1 MPRHFDPHLI
11 NDPFGDPGLYVN
23 LVFEQRA
30 LLFDLGDLSPL
41 SPRQLLRVSDVF
53 VSHRHMDHFSGFDHL
68 LSCFIGREKVV
79 GFYGPPGL
87 IDGIEHKLRAYTWNL
102 VAGYEGNPVFRVT
115 EMDDKGHLTC
125 AQFSGR
131 LAFERAEVPSTMA
144 EEGLLLEEPGFRV
157 RAATIDHGIPVL
169 AFALEERAHINIW
182 RNKVE
187 AMGLAVGPWLGT
199 FKEAILRGSP
209 EETPIEVTWANP
221 REQRPRNLPLGALKK
236 EIMRITSGRKI
247 AYVVDCAFTDANV
260 ARVVSLT
267 RDADTLFI
275 EAGFL
280 EADRDRAA
288 ERQHLTAHQAGTIAR
303 LANVKRLV
311 TLHYSPRYQGRG
323 ECLAREAEAAFRC
336 G

>member
-11 NDPFGDPGLYVN
+11 NDPFGDPGLYVH

-53 VSHRHMDHFSGFDHL
+53 VSHRHMDHFSGFDQL
-68 LSCFIGREKVV
+68 LRCFIGREKVV
-79 GFYGPPGL
+79 SFYGPPGL

-115 EMDDKGHLTC
+115 EMDDKGTLTC
-125 AQFSGR
+125 AQFSGW
-131 LAFERAEVPSTMA
+131 LAFERAEVPSA
-144 EEGLLLEEPGFRV
+144 KAGERVLLSEPGFVV
-157 RAATIDHGIPVL
+157 RTSMIDHGIPVL

-187 AMGLAVGPWLGT
+187 AMGLAVGPWLGG

-209 EETPIEVTWANP
+209 EETPIEVAWASP
-221 REQRPRNLPLGALKK
+221 REQRPRNLPLGELKK
-236 EIMRITSGRKI
+236 GIMRITAGRKI
-247 AYVVDCAFTDANV
+247 VYIVDCAFTDANA
-260 ARVVSLT
+260 ARVVALA
-267 RDADTLFI
+267 RDADILFI
-275 EAGFL
+275 EAVFL
-280 EADRDRAA
+280 EADSARAA
-288 ERQHLTAHQAGTIAR
+288 ERQHLTSHQAGTLAR

-311 TLHYSPRYQGRG
+311 TFHHSPRYQGHG
-323 ECLAREAEAAFRC
+323 ERLVREAEAAFRS

>member
-53 VSHRHMDHFSGFDHL
+53 VSHRHMDHFSGFDQL
-68 LSCFIGREKVV
+68 LRGLLGRDKVV
-79 GFYGPPGL
+79 SFYGPPGL
-87 IDGIEHKLRAYTWNL
+87 IDGIEHKLKAYTWNL

-115 EMDDKGHLTC
+115 EMDEKGRLTC
-125 AQFSGR
+125 VQFSGR
-131 LAFERAEVPSTMA
+131 LAFERAEGQSA
-144 EEGLLLEEPGFRV
+144 IAGEGVLLVEPGFKV
-157 RAATIDHGIPVL
+157 RATTIDHGIPAL

-187 AMGLAVGPWLGT
+187 AMGLTVGSWLGT
-199 FKEAILRGSP
+199 FKEAILRGCP

-221 REQRPRNLPLGALKK
+221 SEQRPRSLPLGALKK
-236 EIMRITSGRKI
+236 EIMRITSGRKVT
-247 AYVVDCAFTDANV
+247 YVVDCAFTDANV
-260 ARVVSLT
+260 ARVVAL
-267 RDADTLFI
+267 AKDTDILFI
-275 EAGFL
+275 EAVFL
-280 EADRDRAA
+280 QEDSARAA
-288 ERQHLTAHQAGTIAR
+288 ERQHLTAHQAGTLAR

-311 TLHYSPRYQGRG
+311 TLHYSPRYQDRG
-323 ECLAREAEAAFRC
+323 DCLSREAHAAFRS

>member
-1 MPRHFDPHLI
+1 
-11 NDPFGDPGLYVN
+11 
-23 LVFEQRA
+23 
-30 LLFDLGDLSPL
+30 
-41 SPRQLLRVSDVF
+41 
-53 VSHRHMDHFSGFDHL
+53 
-68 LSCFIGREKVV
+68 
-79 GFYGPPGL
+79 
-87 IDGIEHKLRAYTWNL
+87 
-102 VAGYEGNPVFRVT
+102 
-115 EMDDKGHLTC
+115 
-125 AQFSGR
+125 
-131 LAFERAEVPSTMA
+131 
-144 EEGLLLEEPGFRV
+144 
-157 RAATIDHGIPVL
+157 
-169 AFALEERAHINIW
+169 
-182 RNKVE
+182 
-187 AMGLAVGPWLGT
+187 MGLAVGPWLGT

-267 RDADTLFI
+267 SDADTLFI

-280 EADRDRAA
+280 EADRDTAA

-323 ECLAREAEAAFRC
+323 ECLAHEAEAAFRC

>member
-1 MPRHFDPHLI
+1 
-11 NDPFGDPGLYVN
+11 
-23 LVFEQRA
+23 
-30 LLFDLGDLSPL
+30 
-41 SPRQLLRVSDVF
+41 VF

-68 LSCFIGREKVV
+68 LSFFIGREKVV
-79 GFYGPPGL
+79 SFYGPPGL

-102 VAGYEGNPVFRVT
+102 VAGYEGNPVFRVI

-199 FKEAILRGSP
+199 FKKAILRGSP

-260 ARVVSLT
+260 ARVVALT
-267 RDADTLFI
+267 SDADTLFI

-288 ERQHLTAHQAGTIAR
+288 ERRHLTAHQAGTIAR